1 MDQDGD
7 VDQVDVQLLRDAV
20 LLRRDLEEPT
30 ISYKLVTNPDTQ
42 SEQEANIS
50 GASYPGATIVLVAA
64 GPGLRA
70 SFSSVS
76 NQFELS
82 WSESGVLQNS
92 GNLKDWVNVENAEAP
107 YPIPHFSGPDV
118 AKFWRLLKSE

>member
-1 MDQDGD
+1 M
-7 VDQVDVQLLRDAV
+7 
-20 LLRRDLEEPT
+20 
-30 ISYKLVTNPDTQ
+30 IDTSAGSAQ
-42 SEQEANIS
+42 SELLAQIAENS
-50 GASYPGATIVLVAA
+50 GATIVLVAA

-107 YPIPHFSGPDV
+107 YPIPRFSGPDV